1 MGKYVF
7 LTFKQH
13 FYIYN
18 TYIWAID
25 FNYNI
30 PMNNN
35 LKRRLNPP
43 ITKAWWWVLILLFV
57 IKLCIHLWAGNQYGF
72 HRDELLYIAQ
82 GNHLSFGYMEVP
94 PVTAWLGRLAR
105 AIGGDGLL
113 ATRALTALA
122 GMCTLLITTL
132 FVRKLKGNLFAQVL
146 AVACILASP
155 AFYRHHTL
163 FQPVVFD
170 QLCWLLVY
178 YFLLNYLLTQQSR
191 YLLWLGAAAGIGML
205 TKYNMLFC
213 ASGIVLAM
221 FASPYRK
228 LIVSSH
234 TWLALGIAVLVF
246 LPNIVWQYFH
256 DFPVMD
262 HFKGL
267 YKKQLQ
273 GFTISNFL
281 LEQVKMHQYITAPVW
296 LLGLW
301 YFLQQ
306 KPLRWLGGAYLATLG
321 LFIIAQGQAYYFNG
335 IYPLLFAGGA
345 VFISKQLEAGKLR
358 LFMRPVLVLVIFAL
372 GMLVMPYGTPFLKID
387 QFISYTQTMATKPI
401 ERLPNG
407 RVKNLTNDYADMFGW
422 QAQVKVVAN
431 AYAQLSQV
439 EQAKCLIWGENYG
452 EAGALQHLGKAYG
465 LPPAIS
471 IHGSFY
477 LWGAGNPKAEL
488 AITVGLS
495 SKDMQE
501 LFEEVT
507 LIQTFR
513 HPYAIDEEHNIPIL
527 LCRKPKQ
534 PLHTKW
540 KQWRKYVFS

>member
-7 LTFKQH
+7 LALKQH
-13 FYIYN
+13 FLFN
-18 TYIWAID
+18 NPYIWAID

-30 PMNNN
+30 PMNND
-35 LKRRLNPP
+35 LKTHLHHPTQN
-43 ITKAWWWVLILLFV
+43 AWRWVLILLFV

-105 AIGGDGLL
+105 TIGGDGLL
-113 ATRALTALA
+113 ATRTLTALA
-122 GMCTLLITTL
+122 GICTLFITTL

-146 AVACILASP
+146 AVVCILASP

-213 ASGIVLAM
+213 AGGIVLAM
-221 FASPYRK
+221 FVTPHRK
-228 LIVSSH
+228 LIAH
-234 TWLALGIAVLVF
+234 PRAWLALVIAILVL
-246 LPNIVWQYFH
+246 LPNIVWQYLY

-262 HFKGL
+262 HFKAL

-273 GFTISNFL
+273 GFTPSNFL
-281 LEQVKMHQYITAPVW
+281 LEQLKMHQYITAPVW

-335 IYPLLFAGGA
+335 VYPLMFAGGA
-345 VFISKQLEAGKLR
+345 VFISKLLEKIKIR
-358 LFMRPVLVLVIFAL
+358 FIVRPVLVLILFAS
-372 GMLVMPYGTPFLKID
+372 GMLVMPYGTPFLSID
-387 QFISYTQTMATKPI
+387 KFINYTQTLEINPI

-407 RVKNLTNDYADMFGW
+407 RVKHLTNDYADMFGW
-422 QAQVKVVAN
+422 QAQVKVVAD
-431 AYAQLSQV
+431 AYAQLSKT

-465 LPPAIS
+465 LPAAIS
-471 IHGSFY
+471 VHSSFY
-477 LWGAGNPKAEL
+477 LWGAGNPQAEL

-495 SKDMQE
+495 PKDMQE

-534 PLHTKW
+534 PLHKKW
-540 KQWRKYVFS
+540 KGWRKYVFS